1 MIHSAYKLMSYL
13 KKMVNTDKDE
23 IWIDY
28 ENSQFSR
35 THDAT
40 EPSIYYPFPLNEPS
54 VSGLLKY
61 LHDEGY
67 IILEDNGEY
76 CTLTYK
82 ALYYDQTIRQER
94 LHYVLNS
101 IFVPI
106 VLSVITSI
114 LTTTFLP
121 ELLSALLQRLQ

>member
-1 MIHSAYKLMSYL
+1 MIHSAYKLMCYL

-28 ENSQFSR
+28 ENSRFSR
-35 THDAT
+35 VHEGT
-40 EPSIYYPFPLNEPS
+40 EPSVYYPFPSNEPS
-54 VSGLLKY
+54 ISGLLKY

-82 ALYYDQTIRQER
+82 ALYYTQTIRQER
-94 LHYVLNS
+94 LRYALNS

-106 VLSVITSI
+106 ILSIITSI

-121 ELLSALLQRLQ
+121 ELLSALLQKLQ